1 MSPVKK
7 EKRTKEIKIRVS
19 EAELEQIRKNA
30 NQNIAFFMRELA
42 LGNKIEIQKEKP
54 AKKFI
59 KLNENKADAKLIEQI
74 RRCGVSLNQIARA
87 VNYKMKSGETI
98 QIAMLNSHVLA
109 VQAQLSELI
118 RMNKNAS

>member
-1 MSPVKK
+1 MAK
-7 EKRTKEIKIRVS
+7 EKRTKEIKIRVT
-19 EAELEQIRKNA
+19 ETELEQIRKNA

-59 KLNENKADAKLIEQI
+59 KIDEVKADPLLIEQV

-87 VNYKMKSGETI
+87 INYKMKSCETI
-98 QIAMLNSHVLA
+98 HIAILNNHILA
-109 VQAQLSELI
+109 VQEQLSELI
-118 RMNKNAS
+118 RMNKDAS

>member
-1 MSPVKK
+1 MAK
-7 EKRTKEIKIRVS
+7 ERRTKEIKIRVS
-19 EAELEQIRKNA
+19 ETELEQIRKNA

-87 VNYKMKSGETI
+87 VNYKMKSGETL